1 MAIVPVCSSVT
12 WLTMKYVVRFF
23 KPFTL
28 PFVCDMTCYEYSPHC
43 SFAGLQDF
51 DATILLW

>member
-28 PFVCDMTCYEYSPHC
+28 PFVCDMTCYEYSSHC